1 MPEELLIVIAAG
13 VLGLL
18 IGSFLNVVIARVPE
32 GRSIVRPA
40 SACPRCRATLA
51 WYDNIPL
58 LSWFVLRGCCRNC
71 ATPIS
76 ARYPLVEAISAVLWL
91 VLTWWALGV
100 PERVSLLPLLLVLA
114 SAGLALAVIDL
125 DHHRLPDVIVLP
137 LYPVTLLGL
146 LLSQLIDG
154 HSHWLQA
161 LIGAAIWGLT
171 IGGLWLITAGRGMG
185 LGDAK
190 LAPVL
195 GATVAWLGIA
205 ESAIGLLAAF
215 VSGAFVGLGFII
227 LGQRG
232 RGARI
237 AFGPFLLCGALI
249 AVLFGERLWES
260 YSKAMGL

>member
-1 MPEELLIVIAAG
+1 MPERFLIVLAAG

-32 GRSIVRPA
+32 GRSIVRPS
-40 SACPRCRATLA
+40 SACPRCQAALA

-58 LSWFVLRGCCRNC
+58 LSWLLLRGSCRTC
-71 ATPIS
+71 ATPI
-76 ARYPLVEAISAVLWL
+76 ALRYPMVELISALLWSA
-91 VLTWWALGV
+91 LTWWALGSSS
-100 PERVSLLPLLLVLA
+100 RMSLLPLLLVLA

-146 LLSQLIDG
+146 LVSQLIDSQG
-154 HSHWLQA
+154 HWLDA
-161 LIGAAIWGLT
+161 LTGAAIWGVT
-171 IGGLWLITAGRGMG
+171 IAGLWLITAGRGMG

-195 GATVAWLGIA
+195 GATVGWLGIA

-215 VSGAFVGLGFII
+215 ALGAITGLVLIVS
-227 LGQRG
+227 GQRG
-232 RGARI
+232 RGARM
-237 AFGPFLLCGALI
+237 AFGPFLLGGALI
-249 AVLFGERLWES
+249 AVLFGEILWQS
-260 YSKAMGL
+260 YAQVMGL